1 MPNDPSSDPAR
12 DPVGARAHA
21 ALVLHLVMEDLAAP
35 ERIRDAA
42 DCKLAGLLGTSDRG
56 AIAAMLRRL
65 LVRVEAVPAGGEWL
79 N

>member
-1 MPNDPSSDPAR
+1 MQPSDLSDPAR
-12 DPVGARAHA
+12 DPIGARAHA
-21 ALVLHLVMEDLAAP
+21 ALVLSLVMEDLTVP

-42 DCKLAGLLGTSDRG
+42 DCKLAGLLGVSDRG

-65 LVRVEAVPAGGEWL
+65 LARVEAVPAGGEWL

>member
-1 MPNDPSSDPAR
+1 MLPDPSDPAY

-21 ALVLHLVMEDLAAP
+21 ALVLQLVIEDLAVP
-35 ERIRDAA
+35 EHVRDAA

-65 LVRVEAVPAGGEWL
+65 LTRVEAVPTGSGWL